1 MDFRDSPEDALY
13 RAELRAWLTDA
24 VAALPGDEP
33 ATIDERVGYWRPF
46 QKQLFAAGY
55 AGLSWPVAYGGQ
67 DASLVQQAIF
77 LEEYDRAGA
86 PDRINVLGEGLAGPT
101 IVDFGTDEQ
110 RERFLRPILSGDE
123 VWCQLFSEPAAGS
136 DLAALQARAER
147 DDARGGWVIS
157 GQKVWTSRAQ
167 ISEYGMLLART
178 ADSSEKPR
186 HKGITYFILP
196 MDQPGVTIRPLRHI
210 LGEAE
215 FNEVFLDGAFVPDE
229 LVLGPVDGGWKI
241 AMATLSYER
250 VALATGRV
258 NMQRL
263 FGDLVE
269 LVRSSSQG
277 DGRPLGEDPFVRR
290 TMADLYARTRVYRLN
305 GLRALSSMA
314 SGTPGPAASL
324 GKLMSCPLLE
334 DMADFAVAQHGLAG
348 SLDPDEPDS
357 PAAKWLRFAYQA
369 RGTSIAGGTTF
380 IQRNIVA
387 ERVLGLPR

>member
-1 MDFRDSPEDALY
+1 MDFRDSPDDAAY
-13 RAELRAWLTDA
+13 RAQLRAWLTDA
-24 VAALPGDEP
+24 VAALPGPEP
-33 ATIDERVGYWRPF
+33 ETMEERLLHWRPF
-46 QKQLFAAGY
+46 QERLFEAGY
-55 AGLSWPVAYGGQ
+55 AGLSWPKAHGGQ

-86 PDRINVLGEGLAGPT
+86 PDRLNVLGEGLAGPT
-101 IVDFGTDEQ
+101 IVDFGTDQQ
-110 RERFLRPILSGDE
+110 RERFLRPILEGSD

-136 DLAALQARAER
+136 DLAALEARAER
-147 DDARGGWVIS
+147 DSGGWRIS

-167 ISEYGMLLART
+167 IAGYGMLLART
-178 ADSSEKPR
+178 GGPR
-186 HKGITYFILP
+186 HGGITYFILP
-196 MDQPGVTIRPLRHI
+196 MQQEGVVIRPLRHI

-215 FNEVFLDGAFVPDE
+215 FNEVFLDGAYVPDE

-263 FGDLVE
+263 FDDLVD
-269 LVRSSSQG
+269 LVRTTER
-277 DGRPLGEDPFVRR
+277 DGRPLGEDPHVRR
-290 TMADLYARTRVYRLN
+290 TIADLYARTRVYRLN

-314 SGTPGPAASL
+314 AGTPGPSASL
-324 GKLMSCPLLE
+324 GKLLSCPLLE

-348 SLDPDEPDS
+348 SLEPDD
-357 PAAKWLRFAYQA
+357 PAAVAGRWLRLAYQA

-387 ERVLGLPR
+387 ERVLGLPRR

>member
-1 MDFRDSPEDALY
+1 MDFRDSPEDARY
-13 RAELRAWLTDA
+13 RAELRAWLDDA
-24 VAALPGDEP
+24 VAALPGPEP
-33 ATIDERVGYWRPF
+33 PTIEERLDYWRPF
-46 QKQLFAAGY
+46 QRRLYAAGY
-55 AGLSWPVAYGGQ
+55 AGLSWPRAYGGQ
-67 DASLVQQAIF
+67 QASLMQQAIF

-86 PDRINVLGEGLAGPT
+86 PDRINMLGEGLAGPT
-101 IVDFGTDEQ
+101 IIDFGTDRQ
-110 RERFLRPILSGDE
+110 RERFLRPILQGED

-136 DLAALQARAER
+136 DLAALEARAQREP
-147 DDARGGWVIS
+147 GGWRIA

-167 ISEYGMLLART
+167 IADYGMLLART
-178 ADSSEKPR
+178 GGPR
-186 HKGITYFILP
+186 HGGITYFILP
-196 MDQPGVTIRPLRHI
+196 MRQEGVNIRPLRHI

-215 FNEVFLDGAFVPDE
+215 FNEVFLDDAYVPDE

-263 FGDLVE
+263 WGDL
-269 LVRSSSQG
+269 LAIVRASERE
-277 DGRPLGEDPFVRR
+277 GRPLGEDPYVRR
-290 TMADLYARTRVYRLN
+290 TLADLYARLRVYRLN

-314 SGTPGPAASL
+314 AGAPGPPASL
-324 GKLMSCPLLE
+324 GKLLSAPLLE

-348 SLDPDEPDS
+348 LLDPADGDV
-357 PAAKWLRFAYQA
+357 PAGRWLRLAYQA

-387 ERVLGLPR
+387 ERVLGLPRG